1 MFWVGEDCFNMVS
14 DFTIAVWCCYVSNMV
29 ARPDLESKGAQ
40 KVLHYLISNPD
51 LMVRSWRARLYQFGS
66 GTFFKDCGEE
76 LRLWL
81 EHPDSD
87 QKLEVRETYHA
98 KRMDLLR
105 RLNNEDGL
113 YGVLGDLIYSF
124 IDLKK
129 TSFPFDLR
137 SKQDFLAVP
146 VWKRALIHISA
157 LRVVLNKP
165 ANRQWRKYAVND
177 YKWNIRTFQRYVSN
191 DLEIMSSS
199 PLFNKLPE
207 LPNKQSGTSS
217 TPTRVNRKRKTTF
230 TPTPGS
236 EQSPPKTHFVVSLLT
251 SSEDDTESDQDD

>member
-1 MFWVGEDCFNMVS
+1 MAGMYYLHTFDFAEHTFDFAERTFDFAERTFDFVSQVMFWVGEDCFNMVS

-129 TSFPFDLR
+129 TPFHCVRNKIFSLFLCGNVPSF
-137 SKQDFLAVP
+137 
-146 VWKRALIHISA
+146 
-157 LRVVLNKP
+157 
-165 ANRQWRKYAVND
+165 
-177 YKWNIRTFQRYVSN
+177 T
-191 DLEIMSSS
+191 
-199 PLFNKLPE
+199 
-207 LPNKQSGTSS
+207 
-217 TPTRVNRKRKTTF
+217 
-230 TPTPGS
+230 
-236 EQSPPKTHFVVSLLT
+236 
-251 SSEDDTESDQDD
+251 